1 MWHHRVQGRP
11 ASGYSRRGSTRTVT
25 SAPIGSGEFGLLG
38 QVEPAG
44 LDAAAGQAGARER
57 ARGLATRAL
66 GSGLARDGRAG
77 RRSLG
82 AEDLILGLAGKQG
95 RELLLLDRLALDED
109 LGDRAQL
116 LAVLGEQ
123 VLGALVRGLDDAAD
137 LVVGRGGDL
146 VGVVGLGRELAAEER
161 LAVVVAEDARTELL
175 AHAEAHDHLLGRRR
189 DLLEIVGRAGGDLA
203 EDDLLRRATTQRH
216 GQVVG

>member
-38 QVEPAG
+38 QVEPAR
-44 LDAAAGQAGARER
+44 LDAAAGQAGTRER
-57 ARGLATRAL
+57 ARGLAARAL

-82 AEDLILGLAGKQG
+82 AEDLILGLAGEQG

-116 LAVLGEQ
+116 VAVLGEQ

-137 LVVGRGGDL
+137 LLVDLARDL
-146 VGVVGLGRELAAEER
+146 VRVVGLRRGLAAQAR
-161 LAVVVAEDARTELL
+161 LAVGVGEDPPAEPL
-175 AHAEAHDHLLGRRR
+175 APA
-189 DLLEIVGRAGGDLA
+189 
-203 EDDLLRRATTQRH
+203 ATH
-216 GQVVG
+216 